1 MADFCKPCAER
12 GRPGVLA
19 HRIVNGEGMC
29 ADCFAGGN
37 AALSKLRQDGARTAA
52 LRRRGNSVGARI
64 QAAQKEKEM
73 SKRNCVKCSQPLHH
87 LVKGDTC
94 RKCRD
99 GQSVAGGGKKKRG
112 SAKRNASR
120 PLGTNGGLTLTVP
133 ATNELCQQRWDE
145 LTLKEKVGLLN
156 SLSAT

>member
-99 GQSVAGGGKKKRG
+99 DQSVAGGGGKKKRG
-112 SAKRNASR
+112 SAKRTRLDPSGRMVA
-120 PLGTNGGLTLTVP
+120 
-133 ATNELCQQRWDE
+133 
-145 LTLKEKVGLLN
+145 
-156 SLSAT
+156 